1 MSERRSDTK
10 CHSLQLVKSDLYIFL
25 RPTANIR
32 WSALGYSTH
41 LVGETNY
48 LIKSKLTQPPHTG
61 NTIMTRTIS

>member
-32 WSALGYSTH
+32 
-41 LVGETNY
+41 
-48 LIKSKLTQPPHTG
+48 
-61 NTIMTRTIS
+61 